1 MIRYAKS
8 HIWVSLI
15 GSMILLFLGL
25 AVIFQN
31 YLKNEY
37 FNYLIAETWKSE
49 QTVLS
54 VASKNLNGLLLNVLH
69 VGSEA
74 DRHGR
79 TDMDTGRKD
88 RKSVV

>member
-54 VASKNLNGLLLNVLH
+54 VASKNLNGYMAQWRVL
-69 VGSEA
+69 
-74 DRHGR
+74 
-79 TDMDTGRKD
+79 RK
-88 RKSVV
+88 RATTAAFNSKRI

>member
-69 VGSEA
+69 EI
-74 DRHGR
+74 GR
-79 TDMDTGRKD
+79 ASCRE
-88 RKSVV
+88 RV